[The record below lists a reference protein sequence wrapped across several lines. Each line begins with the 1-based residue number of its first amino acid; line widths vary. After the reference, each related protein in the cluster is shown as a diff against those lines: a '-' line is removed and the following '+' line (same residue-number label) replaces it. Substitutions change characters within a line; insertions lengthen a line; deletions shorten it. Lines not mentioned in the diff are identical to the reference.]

1 MEENKKDISSD
12 WYKIQVDRKELKKLY
27 KRSDLAGFK
36 HVFIFFSFLILLGTL
51 CINSYGSWWFILFYL
66 CYCTLWGGA
75 DAIWHECGHGT
86 AFKTRIYNDVFYQ
99 IASFMNN
106 FEPVRWRWS
115 HSLHHSYTAS
125 IDPHDFEVEGSIF
138 WAPKNLFNFCICV
151 VLCISPSNSLQRVSF
166 LCFCSSVSASRYRAR
181 SPAR

>member
-1 MEENKKDISSD
+1 MEIKNNDISND

-36 HVFIFFSFLILLGTL
+36 HVFIFFSFLILSGIL
-51 CINSYGSWWFILFYL
+51 CINFYDSCWFILFYL

-86 AFKTRIYNDVFYQ
+86 ALKTRIYNDIFYQ

-115 HSLHHSYTAS
+115 KK
-125 IDPHDFEVEGSIF
+125 GS
-138 WAPKNLFNFCICV
+138 
-151 VLCISPSNSLQRVSF
+151 
-166 LCFCSSVSASRYRAR
+166 
-181 SPAR
+181 